1 VRVVGG
7 VCWNTSSA
15 RRTWSALSWRRVKRY
30 LRYGAPAGGACV
42 CVVYAYKP
50 TYVFTTITLAMILFE
65 VSGFQLSTVF
75 VAFLKDEDILAGMF

>member
-1 VRVVGG
+1 
-7 VCWNTSSA
+7 
-15 RRTWSALSWRRVKRY
+15 
-30 LRYGAPAGGACV
+30 V